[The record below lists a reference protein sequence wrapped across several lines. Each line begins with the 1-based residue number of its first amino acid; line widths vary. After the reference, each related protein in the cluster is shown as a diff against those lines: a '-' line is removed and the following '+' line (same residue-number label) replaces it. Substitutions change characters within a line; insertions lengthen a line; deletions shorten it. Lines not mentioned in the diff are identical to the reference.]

1 MKYIDLIYIQERVLC
16 VMDNRTVSCSIILGL
31 TAFVINL
38 LSLQRFLFS
47 KKIRITN
54 LCIYLINWFNYQ
66 SDTKCICI
74 FKSNLEF

>member
-54 LCIYLINWFNYQ
+54 LCIYLIKWFYYQ